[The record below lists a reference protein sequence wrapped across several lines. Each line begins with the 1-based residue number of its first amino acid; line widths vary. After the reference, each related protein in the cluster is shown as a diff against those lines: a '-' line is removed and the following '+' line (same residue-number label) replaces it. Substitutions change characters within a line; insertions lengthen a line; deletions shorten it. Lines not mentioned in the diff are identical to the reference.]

1 MLKRASVADKMREN
15 YLPQDM
21 RHCLARA
28 AAEVGPIDN
37 KSGRCDLPS
46 FPRFLSAQLRT
57 QCAARVWGDGI
68 PAEKRPVLQVNQISE
83 QPRPSIHIDN
93 NSTQHFPTQPT
104 YLLPAHCHLQLT
116 VCAADPSL
124 NIAIAAMSVDAQG
137 PPNDQDGCAPPNDKS
152 AEHEAAEHGEAQ
164 HDAAT
169 HDATTAEIEEVPPPK
184 PQPKL
189 CGICEKQEG
198 KYKCPRCSIP

>member
-57 QCAARVWGDGI
+57 HCAAGCGGTGSLLK
-68 PAEKRPVLQVNQISE
+68 KRPFLQV
-83 QPRPSIHIDN
+83 
-93 NSTQHFPTQPT
+93 
-104 YLLPAHCHLQLT
+104 
-116 VCAADPSL
+116 
-124 NIAIAAMSVDAQG
+124 
-137 PPNDQDGCAPPNDKS
+137 K
-152 AEHEAAEHGEAQ
+152 
-164 HDAAT
+164 
-169 HDATTAEIEEVPPPK
+169 
-184 PQPKL
+184 
-189 CGICEKQEG
+189 
-198 KYKCPRCSIP
+198 